1 MSHYRFS
8 TNPSFPTVSAPQ
20 KVSLITCARRFMP
33 KNNTRQSNNDV
44 SDYVIVS
51 SDTNR
56 RWPWP
61 MPEILVATFFP
72 DRNFR
77 LFLFF
82 FGLPMRWFEITNAV
96 LCSGEVRNVTVWQ
109 LNGERNAISIVRGL
123 TRKSHF
129 FCNLLY
135 VTGYEKFILSQV
147 VKRKCTKINF

>member
-1 MSHYRFS
+1 MRDDSCLKTIRDSQTMTCPTMSLCRRIQIGDGRGPCQKYSSPLFS
-8 TNPSFPTVSAPQ
+8 RIAIF
-20 KVSLITCARRFMP
+20 
-33 KNNTRQSNNDV
+33 
-44 SDYVIVS
+44 DY
-51 SDTNR
+51 
-56 RWPWP
+56 
-61 MPEILVATFFP
+61 FC
-72 DRNFR
+72 
-77 LFLFF
+77 FF